1 MRERAITGGG
11 NNVGWASVPSD
22 AHPEQSEDAFFAM
35 PDRGF
40 YGVFDGMG
48 GSAVAD
54 VAARIAAD
62 EVQEVLV
69 TIAPGVES
77 EVVADALRDALVLAD
92 GAIRSEGQAH
102 GAGRGMGTT
111 AAVAVARPK
120 GPEAWGT
127 KENRGAVERGSQ
139 NWSVI
144 VGWVGD
150 SRALLVP
157 AGAGTRLQ
165 TLTLDDGVVRLH
177 ATTAAQA
184 KKVQATLGTVT
195 NARGLT
201 IRERD
206 FFLERNVLIQAVGTS
221 LRHVHVCEHALG
233 SGDQLF
239 LTTDGVHDNLT
250 DREIGGIAR
259 RASTAREAAA
269 RLVTAARERSRDPEH
284 IRAKPDDMTAIVIRL
299 S

>member
-1 MRERAITGGG
+1 MRERAIMGGG

-22 AHPEQSEDAFFAM
+22 AHPEQSEDVFFAM

-48 GSAVAD
+48 GSAVANT
-54 VAARIAAD
+54 AARIAAD

-69 TIAPGVES
+69 TIAPDVES

-120 GPEAWGT
+120 GPEI
-127 KENRGAVERGSQ
+127 
-139 NWSVI
+139 WSVI

-195 NARGLT
+195 NTRGLT

-206 FFLERNVLIQAVGTS
+206 FFLERNVLIQVVGTS
-221 LRHVHVCEHALG
+221 LRHVHVCAHTLS

-250 DREIGGIAR
+250 DQEISAVAR